1 MIEGSG
7 SGFGARSGAGFG
19 ARSGSVS
26 LTNGSG
32 FGSGKPRNMDPTD
45 PDPQHCFTKVIFNE
59 KPLRYYLI
67 KEENAMLV
75 ERVAQLEEQL
85 LGGEGDGQQQQLRLQ
100 AEDHLLERSKLRST
114 ERIFVVDFP
123 EVTVLSSPNHCRQKC
138 CFNNDIPIF
147 K

>member
-7 SGFGARSGAGFG
+7 SGFGARSGSESGFG

-32 FGSGKPRNMDPTD
+32 FGSEKPRNMDPTD
-45 PDPQHCFTKVIFNE
+45 PDPQHCFTKVIFNK

-85 LGGEGDGQQQQLRLQ
+85 LGGEGDGQQQQQLRLQ

-114 ERIFVVDFP
+114 TEII
-123 EVTVLSSPNHCRQKC
+123 LS
-138 CFNNDIPIF
+138 
-147 K
+147 